1 MSDSTPHLIS
11 DNAAGA
17 GASGLLTPACSDW
30 ARSQQL
36 DPVGTAGHYQG
47 FLLVEQPLPW
57 PADISQIPELA
68 EVAGIAESANLRLQ
82 AVVNVTGAPGP
93 DGRGISQRSDGG
105 PTGAGR
111 AGPRRIICYRSS
123 SGGDESAGPL
133 VRSEGLAAVDVLAS
147 VDALAEVA
155 SALVS
160 GAPGAEVEGPGTG
173 GSSVI
178 DVLVCTHGRRDMCC
192 GGSGMDLV
200 SAVMNQP
207 IVMPGATVR
216 LWRTSHTGGHRFA
229 PTFVVLPS
237 ATLWAWA
244 DPLLVRRVVMQEGP
258 IGDVLDRYRG
268 NACLGTPAQ
277 QALERAVLAETGW
290 SLLRSPRRATHLGD
304 DQERLETEEAG
315 TWEATVREGRRV
327 PQPEC
332 RSDPGAATKFGTEWV
347 VEELRQVVPA

>member
-1 MSDSTPHLIS
+1 MNDSAPHPS
-11 DNAAGA
+11 NDNASEAGA
-17 GASGLLTPACSDW
+17 TGLLTPACSEW

-68 EVAGIAESANLRLQ
+68 EVAGIAEGANLRLQ
-82 AVVNVTGAPGP
+82 AVVNVAGAPGL
-93 DGRGISQRSDGG
+93 DGRRIAQGSDVG
-105 PTGAGR
+105 TTLDGR
-111 AGPRRIICYRSS
+111 AGARRIICYRSRS
-123 SGGDESAGPL
+123 VVDEGAGPL
-133 VRSEGLAAVDVLAS
+133 VRSEGMASVAALTS

-160 GAPGAEVEGPGTG
+160 AARGAEVEGPGAG

-200 SAVMNQP
+200 SVLTKQP
-207 IVMPGATVR
+207 IVMPDATVR

-244 DPLLVRRVVMQEGP
+244 DPALVRRVVVQEGP
-258 IGDVLDRYRG
+258 VEDVLNRYRG
-268 NACLGTPAQ
+268 SACLGTPAQ
-277 QALERAVLAETGW
+277 QALERAVLARTGW

-304 DQERLETEEAG
+304 DQERLEAEEAG